1 VSGAALPQAS
11 RAGGSE
17 APGTFA
23 IPGSMRVCLLA
34 LCLPLL
40 LSPRLALA
48 EPARR
53 VVSMNPSLT
62 AILVAIGARS
72 SLVGV
77 DEFSARE
84 QPGVARLP
92 TVGGLY
98 NPGLEAVVAL
108 APDLVVLVPSAEQRD
123 FRARLA
129 ALEIPCLE
137 LNPIRFDE
145 VLEAIELLGARVGR
159 QAAAARR
166 VREIRRVRSGVE
178 AATRE
183 LPRVRALLVL
193 QRDPPFVVGSG
204 SFVDEMMR
212 AAGAENVG
220 AEFDQPYPRVTREW
234 IIDAAPEVLLDSS
247 DAPDD
252 AGRYWSQWPSLPA
265 VRQGRVVTLSRGVAT
280 LPGPYLDRALLA
292 IAAAI
297 HGPEVVAHLAEPAP

>member
-1 VSGAALPQAS
+1 
-11 RAGGSE
+11 
-17 APGTFA
+17 
-23 IPGSMRVCLLA
+23 MRVRVLTLV
-34 LCLPLL
+34 LVLL
-40 LSPRLALA
+40 LFPRLSPA
-48 EPARR
+48 EPAHR

-84 QPGVARLP
+84 QPAIADLP

-129 ALEIPCLE
+129 VLEIPFLE

-145 VLEAIELLGARVGR
+145 VLAAIEELGARVGR
-159 QAAAARR
+159 EAAAAAR
-166 VREIRRVRSGVE
+166 VEEIRRVRSGVE
-178 AATRE
+178 DATRG
-183 LPRVRALLVL
+183 LSRIRTLLVL
-193 QRDPPFVVGSG
+193 QRDPPFVVGRG
-204 SFVDEMMR
+204 SFVDEMIR
-212 AAGAENVG
+212 VAGAENVG
-220 AEFDQPYPRVTREW
+220 ASFDEPYPRVTREW
-234 IIDAAPEVLLDSS
+234 IIDAAPAVILDSS
-247 DAPDD
+247 DSPGD
-252 AGRYWSQWPSLPA
+252 ALEYWSQWPSLPA
-265 VRQGRVVTLSRGVAT
+265 VRQGRVIPLARGIAT

-297 HGPEVVAHLAEPAP
+297 RGPEVVTHLAEPGS

>member
-1 VSGAALPQAS
+1 
-11 RAGGSE
+11 
-17 APGTFA
+17 
-23 IPGSMRVCLLA
+23 MRVRVLSLV
-34 LCLPLL
+34 LVLL
-40 LSPRLALA
+40 LFPRLSPA
-48 EPARR
+48 EPAHR

-84 QPGVARLP
+84 QPAIADLP

-129 ALEIPCLE
+129 VLEISFLE

-145 VLEAIELLGARVGR
+145 VLAAIEELGARVGR
-159 QAAAARR
+159 EAAAAAR
-166 VREIRRVRSGVE
+166 VKEIRRVRSGVE
-178 AATRE
+178 DATRG
-183 LPRVRALLVL
+183 LPRIRTLLVL
-193 QRDPPFVVGSG
+193 QRDPPFVVGRG
-204 SFVDEMMR
+204 S
-212 AAGAENVG
+212 
-220 AEFDQPYPRVTREW
+220 RVTREW
-234 IIDAAPEVLLDSS
+234 IIDAAPAVILDSS
-247 DAPDD
+247 DSPGD
-252 AGRYWSQWPSLPA
+252 ALEYWSQWPSLPA
-265 VRQGRVVTLSRGVAT
+265 VRQGRVIPLARGIAT

-297 HGPEVVAHLAEPAP
+297 RGPEVVTHLAEPGS

>member
-1 VSGAALPQAS
+1 
-11 RAGGSE
+11 
-17 APGTFA
+17 
-23 IPGSMRVCLLA
+23 MRLRVLA
-34 LCLPLL
+34 LGLVFLL
-40 LSPRLALA
+40 FPRLSPA
-48 EPARR
+48 EPAER

-84 QPGVARLP
+84 QPAIADLP

-108 APDLVVLVPSAEQRD
+108 GPDLVVLVPSAEQRD

-129 ALEIPCLE
+129 ALEIPFLE
-137 LNPIRFDE
+137 LNPVRFDE
-145 VLEAIELLGARVGR
+145 VLGAIESLGARVGR
-159 QAAAARR
+159 EASAALR
-166 VREIRRVRSGVE
+166 VKEIRRVRAGVE
-178 AATRE
+178 DATRE
-183 LPRVRALLVL
+183 LPRVRTLLVL
-193 QRDPPFVVGSG
+193 QRDPPFVVGRG

-212 AAGAENVG
+212 AAGADNVG
-220 AEFDQPYPRVTREW
+220 AEFAHPYPRVTREW

-247 DAPDD
+247 DSPGD
-252 AGRYWSQWPSLPA
+252 AGEYWSQWPSLPA
-265 VRQGRVVTLSRGVAT
+265 VRQGRVISLPRGIAT

-297 HGPEVVAHLAEPAP
+297 HGPGFVTHLTEPGS

>member
-1 VSGAALPQAS
+1 
-11 RAGGSE
+11 
-17 APGTFA
+17 
-23 IPGSMRVCLLA
+23 MRVRVLA
-34 LCLPLL
+34 LGLVFLL
-40 LSPRLALA
+40 FPRLSPA
-48 EPARR
+48 EPAHR

-84 QPGVARLP
+84 QPAIADLP

-108 APDLVVLVPSAEQRD
+108 GPDLVVLVPSAEQRD

-129 ALEIPCLE
+129 ALEIPFLE
-137 LNPIRFDE
+137 LNPVRFDE
-145 VLEAIELLGARVGR
+145 VLGAIERLGARVGR
-159 QAAAARR
+159 DAAAALR
-166 VREIRRVRSGVE
+166 VKEIRRVRTGVE
-178 AATRE
+178 DATRE
-183 LPRVRALLVL
+183 LPRVRTLLVL

-212 AAGAENVG
+212 AAGAENAG
-220 AEFDQPYPRVTREW
+220 AEFAQPYPRVTREW
-234 IIDAAPEVLLDSS
+234 IIDAAPAVLLDSS
-247 DAPDD
+247 DSPGD
-252 AGRYWSQWPSLPA
+252 AREYWSQWPSLPA
-265 VRQGRVVTLSRGVAT
+265 VRQGRVVSLSRGIVT

-297 HGPEVVAHLAEPAP
+297 HGPEVVSHLAEPGS

>member
-1 VSGAALPQAS
+1 
-11 RAGGSE
+11 
-17 APGTFA
+17 
-23 IPGSMRVCLLA
+23 MRVRVLSLV
-34 LCLPLL
+34 LVLL
-40 LSPRLALA
+40 LFPRLSPA

-77 DEFSARE
+77 DEFSARQ
-84 QPGVARLP
+84 QPAIADLP

-98 NPGLEAVVAL
+98 SPGLEAVVAL

-129 ALEIPCLE
+129 VLEIPFLE

-145 VLEAIELLGARVGR
+145 VLAAIEELGARVGR
-159 QAAAARR
+159 EAAAAAR
-166 VREIRRVRSGVE
+166 VEEIRRVQSGVE
-178 AATRE
+178 DATRG
-183 LPRVRALLVL
+183 LPRIRTLLVL

-204 SFVDEMMR
+204 SFVDEMIR
-212 AAGAENVG
+212 VAGAENVG
-220 AEFDQPYPRVTREW
+220 ASFDQPYPRVTREW
-234 IIDAAPEVLLDSS
+234 VIDAAPAVILDSS
-247 DAPDD
+247 DSPGD
-252 AGRYWSQWPSLPA
+252 ALEYWSQWPSLPA
-265 VRQGRVVTLSRGVAT
+265 VRQGRVISLARGIAT

-297 HGPEVVAHLAEPAP
+297 HGPEVVMHLAEPGS

>member
-1 VSGAALPQAS
+1 
-11 RAGGSE
+11 
-17 APGTFA
+17 
-23 IPGSMRVCLLA
+23 MRVRVLA
-34 LCLPLL
+34 LGLVFLL
-40 LSPRLALA
+40 FPRLSPA
-48 EPARR
+48 EPAHR

-84 QPGVARLP
+84 QPAIADLP

-129 ALEIPCLE
+129 DLEIPFME

-145 VLEAIELLGARVGR
+145 VLEAIERLGARVGR
-159 QAAAARR
+159 DAAAALR
-166 VREIRRVRSGVE
+166 VKEIRRVRTGVE
-178 AATRE
+178 DATRE
-183 LPRVRALLVL
+183 LPRVRTLLVL

-212 AAGAENVG
+212 AAGAENAG
-220 AEFDQPYPRVTREW
+220 AEFAQPYPRVTREW
-234 IIDAAPEVLLDSS
+234 IIDAAPAVLLDSS
-247 DAPDD
+247 DSPGD
-252 AGRYWSQWPSLPA
+252 AREYWSQWPSLPA
-265 VRQGRVVTLSRGVAT
+265 VRQGRVVSLSRGIVT

-297 HGPEVVAHLAEPAP
+297 HGPGVVTHLAEPGS